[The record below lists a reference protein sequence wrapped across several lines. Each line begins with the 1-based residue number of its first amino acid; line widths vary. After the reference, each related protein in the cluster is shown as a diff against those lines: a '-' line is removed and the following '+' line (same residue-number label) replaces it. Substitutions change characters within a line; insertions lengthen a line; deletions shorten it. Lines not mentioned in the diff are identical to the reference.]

1 MRSEASNRIKH
12 MYLEGALERWW
23 AMRGLK
29 NGEKEM
35 TMENEREFSRDE
47 RKEVL
52 TKELTK
58 VKQNKLLITQC

>member
-12 MYLEGALERWW
+12 MYLEGALEGGGLWG
-23 AMRGLK
+23 GLK

-35 TMENEREFSRDE
+35 TMENEREFSKDE
-47 RKEVL
+47 EKKFWP
-52 TKELTK
+52 KELTK